1 MAKVTGIVSS
11 LSITDAAGVAQTISA
26 DTTQVTISI
35 PRGQQ
40 DVTGLDKVAVER
52 LGLLYDCTITV
63 TGVADFAADKEHAV
77 FKADPSGST
86 TRLVTIVLSNSAATL
101 TAHCNLSDYTF
112 TRAQDGSLTYTATL
126 VNADGVE
133 PGWA

>member
-1 MAKVTGIVSS
+1 MSKVSGIVSS
-11 LSITDAAGVAQTISA
+11 LSVDDSTGTPQTISD

-63 TGVADFAADKEHAV
+63 TGVADFGANKEHAV
-77 FKADPSGST
+77 FKADPTG
-86 TRLVTIVLSNSAATL
+86 TRTVAVGLANAAATL
-101 TAHCNLSDYTF
+101 TAECNLSDYTF

-126 VNADGVE
+126 VNANGAQPV
-133 PGWA
+133 WT